1 MAAPKIVLN
10 SYGTSN
16 PIKFTPR
23 IRIDPLIV
31 AITATATRIKTM
43 TPTMRAGLPFA
54 FPNTFAIAL
63 MLFLLFNIR
72 S

>member
-10 SYGTSN
+10 SYGILN
-16 PIKFTPR
+16 PIKFTPK

-31 AITATATRIKTM
+31 AITATAKMIKTM
-43 TPTMRAGLPFA
+43 DPTMRAGLPFA

-63 MLFLLFNIR
+63 ML
-72 S
+72 SV